1 VWFNLVNGYQIE
13 EDHIYLEIRIF
24 LCFDMLFG
32 NKQIM
37 SCNVLPGVLCVQ
49 GLRVEGVERE
59 GEVQLAMTG
68 FVLAKGTHQMA

>member
-32 NKQIM
+32 NEQIM
-37 SCNVLPGVLCVQ
+37 NCNVLPGVLCVQ
-49 GLRVEGVERE
+49 GVAVNFRHYEYQELG
-59 GEVQLAMTG
+59 QY
-68 FVLAKGTHQMA
+68 H